1 MTTRN
6 SNDNNKSMRLPLLR
20 ASTIV
25 RSSIFFIFFLLL
37 SCGSFTHVVVHANP
51 AFGVDKY
58 TALIV
63 LVAFPDHTDD
73 RLLPDRSYFQN
84 LCETRIIDYLAKQS
98 YGQYVLKGCHVTE
111 WKTTNGTEA
120 FFAGGVANRKSPD
133 QAAAFAVSVLD
144 ELDASGTID
153 WSVYDADGDGALDA
167 VMCTLRYTAVSD
179 ANCFSVINESINCS
193 SFDFPYHVRIQHS
206 PPFGLGQ

>member
-1 MTTRN
+1 
-6 SNDNNKSMRLPLLR
+6 MRLPLLR
-20 ASTIV
+20 ESTTV
-25 RSSIFFIFFLLL
+25 RSALFSFFLLA
-37 SCGSFTHVVVHANP
+37 CGSFTNVVVHANP

-63 LVAFPDHTDD
+63 LVAFPDHSD

-98 YGQYVLKGCHVTE
+98 YGQYVLKGCTVTE

-144 ELDASGTID
+144 ELDVSGTID
-153 WSVYDADGDGALDA
+153 WNIYDADGDGALDA
-167 VMCTLRYTAVSD
+167 VMCTFVYLPGD
-179 ANCFSVINESINCS
+179 ACLFFSVMMNE
-193 SFDFPYHVRIQHS
+193 
-206 PPFGLGQ
+206 

>member
-1 MTTRN
+1 MQ
-6 SNDNNKSMRLPLLR
+6 LPLLR

-37 SCGSFTHVVVHANP
+37 FSSCSFTHVVVHGNP

-63 LVAFPDHTDD
+63 LVAFPDHTDN

-144 ELDASGTID
+144 ALDASGTID
-153 WSVYDADGDGALDA
+153 WNIYDADGDGALDA

-179 ANCFSVINESINCS
+179 AYCFPVMNESINRS
-193 SFDFPYHVRIQHS
+193 SVDFPYHIRIDNI
-206 PPFGLGQ
+206 